1 MTELQH
7 DLQANSHGTELFND
21 LKAAVEV
28 NLGEGWQILYPEK
41 GLKFEI
47 SDLLVEIRLRDD
59 PGICGKQVLGH
70 EWLHG

>member
-7 DLQANSHGTELFND
+7 DLQANNGHGTVMLFND
-21 LKAAVEV
+21 LKAAIEV

-47 SDLLVEIRLRDD
+47 SDLLSGSTSE
-59 PGICGKQVLGH
+59 G
-70 EWLHG
+70 